1 MRNRKGFAVAIS
13 FVALLLLAPG
23 SFPGGGA
30 AEDAGKAGWEEGTP
44 GRWNSLPQTKTQA
57 DKDFFRAEVALAP
70 GTGVLWEKKTNRTL
84 QPGDTLSIDMV
95 STGTNRTSR
104 DYRRYDA
111 HFPISVTVVFGRDFE
126 SLTWKKRVADFFR
139 AVWNGF
145 HPGGIRLTFAY
156 GNVVPVGSMYR
167 MGEEE
172 TVFILAGEEEQGKRI
187 NFVRDL
193 RDDFRAAYGRD
204 PKGPVTRI
212 LVSAERPSRESGPIQ
227 SEIGITSPL
236 LR

>member
-1 MRNRKGFAVAIS
+1 
-13 FVALLLLAPG
+13 
-23 SFPGGGA
+23 
-30 AEDAGKAGWEEGTP
+30 
-44 GRWNSLPQTKTQA
+44 
-57 DKDFFRAEVALAP
+57 
-70 GTGVLWEKKTNRTL
+70 
-84 QPGDTLSIDMV
+84 
-95 STGTNRTSR
+95 
-104 DYRRYDA
+104 
-111 HFPISVTVVFGRDFE
+111 
-126 SLTWKKRVADFFR
+126 
-139 AVWNGF
+139 
-145 HPGGIRLTFAY
+145 
-156 GNVVPVGSMYR
+156 MYR